1 MRKAIL
7 LKGQSDDISKSKQ
20 ELCKAQV
27 LWAELGDAHCEV
39 KEIVRDEDVP
49 RVEGIWEQVSAEW
62 SLFNESMKDEI
73 ACLENQN
80 KLESSSTSSKSIA
93 RKQSTGGSS
102 VLSLARSAKS
112 DKYALLK
119 EEAALKVKLAFAE
132 QESELMIAKLQ
143 HEKMLERLK
152 LKQELEESKAKLSVC
167 IKTESEEIPS
177 FDLADLKSLP
187 KVDMIENVNKFLD
200 ALAPPFVPESC
211 EDPDKVLGKLP
222 PVSATSPPPELPL
235 EILDPACQVPAQT
248 QPPAT
253 PTQSFESQN
262 PNKVSKTQYTPVFA
276 PAVSPELPTP
286 TPHENSGCMTK
297 LSPVISGTN
306 SCCDNS
312 RNSRMNI
319 RT

>member
-7 LKGQSDDISKSKQ
+7 LKGQCDDISKIKQ

-39 KEIVRDEDVP
+39 KEVLRDEDVP

-119 EEAALKVKLAFAE
+119 EEAALKVKLAFAN
-132 QESELMIAKLQ
+132 L
-143 HEKMLERLK
+143 
-152 LKQELEESKAKLSVC
+152 
-167 IKTESEEIPS
+167 
-177 FDLADLKSLP
+177 
-187 KVDMIENVNKFLD
+187 
-200 ALAPPFVPESC
+200 
-211 EDPDKVLGKLP
+211 
-222 PVSATSPPPELPL
+222 
-235 EILDPACQVPAQT
+235 
-248 QPPAT
+248 
-253 PTQSFESQN
+253 
-262 PNKVSKTQYTPVFA
+262 
-276 PAVSPELPTP
+276 
-286 TPHENSGCMTK
+286 
-297 LSPVISGTN
+297 
-306 SCCDNS
+306 
-312 RNSRMNI
+312 
-319 RT
+319 